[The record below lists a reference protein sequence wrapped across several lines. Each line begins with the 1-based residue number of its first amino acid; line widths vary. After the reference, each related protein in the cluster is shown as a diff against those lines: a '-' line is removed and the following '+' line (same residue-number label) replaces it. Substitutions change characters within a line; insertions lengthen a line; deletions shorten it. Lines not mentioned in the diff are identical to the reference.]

1 LESAIRIALQPGNY
15 TAVLSGKNNTTG
27 VGLVEVYDIEK
38 SVSSAL
44 TNVSTRGFV
53 GTDQNVMI
61 GGFITEGGN
70 GSTEVV
76 VRGLGPTLTQF
87 GVSGALADP
96 ALTLVDSN
104 GNIVRSNNNW
114 KDTQQVAIQ
123 STGLAPPNDLEAA
136 ILATVTAGRYTAI
149 LSGNG
154 GGTGIGLVEIYK
166 LR

>member
-1 LESAIRIALQPGNY
+1 MRRPNDLESAIRIALQPGNY

-27 VGLVEVYDIEK
+27 VGLVEVYDITTGAFAE
-38 SVSSAL
+38 L

-53 GTDQNVMI
+53 GTGDNVMI
-61 GGFITEGGN
+61 GGFITAGGN
-70 GSTEVV
+70 GSTQVV

-123 STGLAPPNDLEAA
+123 
-136 ILATVTAGRYTAI
+136 AT
-149 LSGNG
+149 
-154 GGTGIGLVEIYK
+154 
-166 LR
+166 